1 MNNIPI
7 IFIIICWVFYLLY
20 WAVSSFSQKS
30 VSEKPKS
37 LRFVVVVLVSG
48 ISFMLLLVPGYFNLS
63 AILINKSW
71 LLEITSML
79 ICASGL
85 AVCIWARINLAGNW
99 SNTLDFKKD
108 HELIRNGPYRFIRH
122 PIYAGQ
128 LLTFTGVA
136 LALGKI
142 GGIIGIVI
150 FLVSCLLRIGLEE
163 DLMMK
168 HFPVEYCEYKKK
180 TKALVP
186 YLW

>member
-1 MNNIPI
+1 M
-7 IFIIICWVFYLLY
+7 
-20 WAVSSFSQKS
+20 
-30 VSEKPKS
+30 
-37 LRFVVVVLVSG
+37 
-48 ISFMLLLVPGYFNLS
+48 
-63 AILINKSW
+63 
-71 LLEITSML
+71 
-79 ICASGL
+79 
-85 AVCIWARINLAGNW
+85 
-99 SNTLDFKKD
+99 DFKKD

-128 LLTFTGVA
+128 LLMFTGVA